1 MRLNW
6 DQIGERKYETGCDRG
21 VLFPVDSTG
30 AYGDGVAWNGL
41 SAVNENPSGGEP
53 TAVYADNMKYL
64 ELMSNENFGATIE
77 AYTYPE
83 EFEVCDG
90 SAELAPGVS
99 IGQQDRKPFG
109 FAYRT
114 LIGNDVEGTNFGYKI
129 HLVYGAKA
137 KPSQKNRTTVN
148 ESPEA
153 VTLSWELTTTP
164 VAVEGHKPTAHLIV
178 DSTKVD
184 SAKLK
189 ALEDMLYGTESEE
202 ATLPLPSEIM
212 ELFKT
217 A

>member
-6 DQIGERKYETGCDRG
+6 DQIGDRKYETGCDRG
-21 VLFPVDSTG
+21 VLFPVDDAG
-30 AYGDGVAWNGL
+30 AYDTGVAWDGL

-53 TAVYADNMKYL
+53 TPVYADNIKYL
-64 ELMSNENFGATIE
+64 ELTGAEEFGATIE

-90 SAELAPGVS
+90 SAEIAPGVT
-99 IGQQDRKPFG
+99 ITQQDRKPFG
-109 FAYRT
+109 FSYRT
-114 LIGNDVEGTNFGYKI
+114 LIGNDVAGTNHGYKI

-137 KPSQKNRTTVN
+137 KPSQKNYGTVN

-153 VTLSWELTTTP
+153 MTLSWELSTTP
-164 VAVEGHKPTAHLIV
+164 VSVNGFKPTSHLIV

-184 SAKLK
+184 AGKLK
-189 ALEDMLYGTESEE
+189 ALEDILYGTDEEE
-202 ATLPLPSEIM
+202 ARLPLPDEVIT
-212 ELFKT
+212 LLK